1 METLVEYTEADWLAE
16 DAALKKGSAPPPCPS
31 CGRTGFYAPRADDN
45 IPPRHYRA
53 CKFCGLWQDVG
64 MRPHTIIR
72 YECHHWLHQVAD
84 WKEPHESWDCPV
96 CDKHFM
102 PVDAVSWPRD
112 NPAHLWWKVPQ
123 SLSQAQ
129 YAEVWTNLGMRPPP
143 FGII

>member
-1 METLVEYTEADWLAE
+1 MEYTEADWLAE

>member
-1 METLVEYTEADWLAE
+1 VEYTEADWLAE